1 MNNSDS
7 DLFKIGDARNGGG
20 EVAGTIESAEPRPA
34 SCPRLRRKTRND
46 PEGFTNCKASRR
58 GSGCRR
64 NAHRRNHRFVWA
76 PIVLAAALC
85 LTVGAGHADTLD
97 NLIERLDR
105 LEGENWQLRK
115 EIDALKTGQAGP
127 DEREETAPHA
137 DALSPV
143 SGADRFLEIDSKFS
157 YEILDPSTSIN
168 RKQRLILERRQ
179 EGPSRRT
186 ACMWRERSPRSP
198 TTNRATGQTSS
209 AI

>member
-1 MNNSDS
+1 M
-7 DLFKIGDARNGGG
+7 
-20 EVAGTIESAEPRPA
+20 
-34 SCPRLRRKTRND
+34 
-46 PEGFTNCKASRR
+46 
-58 GSGCRR
+58 
-64 NAHRRNHRFVWA
+64 
-76 PIVLAAALC
+76 
-85 LTVGAGHADTLD
+85 GAGHADTLD

-115 EIDALKTGQAGP
+115 DIDALKTGQAGP
-127 DEREETAPHA
+127 DVREETAPHA

-179 EGPSRRT
+179 EGTLAPGQR
-186 ACMWRERSPRSP
+186 AMWRERSPRSP